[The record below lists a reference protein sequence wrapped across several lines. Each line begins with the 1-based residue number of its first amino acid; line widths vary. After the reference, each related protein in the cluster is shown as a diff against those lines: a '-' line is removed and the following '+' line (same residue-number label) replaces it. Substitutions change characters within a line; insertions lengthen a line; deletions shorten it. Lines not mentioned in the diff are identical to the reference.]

1 MKDLYLISTK
11 TLQYP
16 ADLDR
21 TEHGLEPLRRGCIIK
36 VGEAIDA
43 DVRVETLDGTFVFE
57 KPTILKVWKN
67 SPMTDKQ
74 VHVELEKKGF
84 IKYRED
90 RDREFFEWGSQEQ
103 AIREVNDVLY
113 GTKKLKT
120 YSEREEQT
128 IIING
133 VCDLFK
139 LQISRT
145 EKRKIIRTL
154 VN

>member
-43 DVRVETLDGTFVFE
+43 GVRVETLDGTFVFE

-67 SPMTDKQ
+67 SPLSDKE
-74 VHVELEKKGF
+74 VHPEL
-84 IKYRED
+84 
-90 RDREFFEWGSQEQ
+90 
-103 AIREVNDVLY
+103 
-113 GTKKLKT
+113 
-120 YSEREEQT
+120 
-128 IIING
+128 
-133 VCDLFK
+133 
-139 LQISRT
+139 
-145 EKRKIIRTL
+145 
-154 VN
+154 